1 MGRGVKEAHP
11 ITIAGHANKKTRQIL
26 CIFGDIKISPV
37 LSVFA

>member
-11 ITIAGHANKKTRQIL
+11 ITIARHANKKASQIL
-26 CIFGDIKISPV
+26 CILGDIKKSPV